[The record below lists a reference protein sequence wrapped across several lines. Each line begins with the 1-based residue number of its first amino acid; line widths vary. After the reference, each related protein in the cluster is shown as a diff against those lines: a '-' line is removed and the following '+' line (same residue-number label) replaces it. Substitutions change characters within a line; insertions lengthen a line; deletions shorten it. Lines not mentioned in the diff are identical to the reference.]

1 METVQPVKF
10 APLMIQGLECL
21 KENTQCL
28 GREVFVGGVR
38 WDSFLEF
45 VQSGSLLLF
54 FLGGGFKSGSHG
66 VFLFERQ
73 NFVPV
78 GSTA

>member
-1 METVQPVKF
+1 MKF

-45 VQSGSLLLF
+45 VQSGSLF
-54 FLGGGFKSGSHG
+54 FLGGFKSGSHG
-66 VFLFERQ
+66 VFLLKDEILSLLVQLRDHKPFM
-73 NFVPV
+73 
-78 GSTA
+78 